1 MKGKRT
7 DLGTSN
13 CSIARS
19 LQIIGDWWSL
29 LIVRDALMGSER
41 FNEFQASI
49 GLAKNILSSRLR
61 KLVADGILS
70 IEPDTKSP
78 SIKRYVLT
86 GRGRQL
92 SVVLVALWQWG
103 EENCF
108 EPGELN
114 VRIVDEK
121 TGQPIQPLE
130 LRTDDGR
137 LLAPAEFRMGLGS
150 KSVSPV
156 D

>member
-1 MKGKRT
+1 MKGKKT

-13 CSIARS
+13 CSISRT

-41 FNEFQASI
+41 FNEFQVSI
-49 GLAKNILSSRLR
+49 GLAKNILASRLK
-61 KLVADGILS
+61 KLVADKILS
-70 IEPDTKSP
+70 IEPDGKSP
-78 SIKRYVLT
+78 FIKRYVLT
-86 GRGRQL
+86 ERGRQL

-108 EPGELN
+108 APGELN
-114 VRIVDEK
+114 VRVVDEK

-137 LLAPAEFRMGLGS
+137 LLAPAEFRMGLRS
-150 KSVSPV
+150 KSVSSG